1 MMRKVLL
8 IACLLLL
15 SSGVLNC
22 FSTAAADT
30 AVTFTVDT
38 CLERAA
44 ISPYIYGTCF
54 DLTGSEGWTARRLGG
69 NRMTGYNW
77 ENNASNAGSDWQHYS
92 DNYIASNVGVPDAEA
107 NHPGATL
114 VYFHNKSLSMNVPYS
129 LITLQMAGYVA
140 KDKNGPVLESEVAPS
155 ARWAQVK
162 NFKGSP
168 FTISPNLNDDYV
180 YLDEEVNY
188 LVRRFGRACRRTGV
202 KGYALDN
209 EPSLWPSTH
218 PRIHPDKT
226 GCAELVNKAVDLAK
240 AVKSVDPYAD
250 IFGLVGYGFMEPF
263 SLQDAPDWEAE
274 KGSYSWFLDYY
285 LDKMK
290 QASDAEG
297 QRLLDVLD
305 MHWYPEARGGGA
317 RIVFE
322 DSTANLECAKARVQ
336 APRTLW
342 DPTYTEDS
350 WIAQWFN
357 SYLPLIPRLRS
368 SIDTYYPGT
377 KLAITEYSYG
387 GEDHISGG
395 IAMADA
401 LGIFGK
407 YGIYLAT
414 YWRCMENTDYVSAA
428 VKLYRNYDGNKS
440 AYGDTKVKADTS
452 DPVNSS
458 VYASIVRGNDHQ
470 LHLIVMNKNFDA
482 ALTANFVLKGCK
494 RYTAGRVW
502 AFDSGSAEIIER
514 TAIKSIDKNS
524 FSYTIPA
531 LTVCHIVLK

>member
-1 MMRKVLL
+1 MRKVLIL
-8 IACLLLL
+8 SCLLILT
-15 SSGVLNC
+15 SGALNC
-22 FSTAAADT
+22 FFIAAADT
-30 AVTFTVDT
+30 VVTFTVDPR
-38 CLERAA
+38 LERAA

-54 DLTGSEGWTARRLGG
+54 DLTGTEGWTARRLGG

-77 ENNASNAGSDWQHYS
+77 ENNASNAGSDWQHHS
-92 DNYIASNVGVPDAEA
+92 DNYMADNVGVPEAEA
-107 NHPGATL
+107 DHPGATL

-162 NFKGSP
+162 NLKKTP

-180 YLDEEVNY
+180 YMDEEVNF
-188 LVRRFGRACRRTGV
+188 LVRRFGKACRRTGI

-209 EPSLWPSTH
+209 EPALWPSTH
-218 PRIHPDKT
+218 SRIHPDKT
-226 GCAELVNKAVDLAK
+226 GCAELVNKSVDLAK
-240 AVKSVDPYAD
+240 AVKSVDPSAD
-250 IFGLVGYGFMEPF
+250 IFGLVGYGFMEPL
-263 SLQDAPDWEAE
+263 SLQDAPDWETE
-274 KGSYSWFLDYY
+274 KGSYDWFLDYY

-290 QASDAEG
+290 LASDAAG

-322 DSTANLECAKARVQ
+322 DSTANLECAKARIQ

-350 WIAQWFN
+350 WIAQWFK
-357 SYLPLIPRLRS
+357 SYLPLIPRLQS
-368 SIDTYYPGT
+368 SIDAYYPGT
-377 KLAITEYSYG
+377 KMAITEYSYG

-401 LGIFGK
+401 LGAFGK
-407 YGIYLAT
+407 YGVYLAA
-414 YWRCMENTDYVSAA
+414 YWKSMEDTDYVTAA

-458 VYASIVRGNDHQ
+458 VYASIVRGNAQQ
-470 LHLIVMNKNFDA
+470 LHLIVMNKNFDTE
-482 ALTANFVLKGCK
+482 LTANFVLKGYK
-494 RYTAGRVW
+494 KYTSGKVW
-502 AFDSGSAEIIER
+502 AFDSGSAEITER
-514 TAIKSIDKNS
+514 TAIKSIVKNS
-524 FSYTIPA
+524 FSYTIPP